1 MVLEGIVFSL
11 VWIAFPNGNLV
22 ISSVLCQ
29 CDKMGNKLLD
39 YHMNIRSYEMYPEDF
54 NNDMIRKVER
64 IQKINRDRK
73 DRRYEDGFR
82 NEKLPQK
89 GREKDK
95 GKHVDIRG

>member
-1 MVLEGIVFSL
+1 
-11 VWIAFPNGNLV
+11 
-22 ISSVLCQ
+22 
-29 CDKMGNKLLD
+29 
-39 YHMNIRSYEMYPEDF
+39 MYPEDF